1 MQYPGNVANAA
12 AIQGHLKNLLFDFRH
27 APMVTVLDK
36 KCLVRTAG
44 ILTAI
49 PLFPLAG
56 DPMFNHLCTV
66 TRGTTNLEVGHGDLH
81 DSMQTAFWRLM
92 GQSL

>member
-1 MQYPGNVANAA
+1 
-12 AIQGHLKNLLFDFRH
+12 
-27 APMVTVLDK
+27 
-36 KCLVRTAG
+36 
-44 ILTAI
+44 
-49 PLFPLAG
+49 
-56 DPMFNHLCTV
+56 V